1 MLPQKGS
8 SMRYRPMAPGA
19 HNTVRPDHPIAD
31 QWTAIVRLCLVAVL
45 VLAAS
50 LLNGLAGTGPAHAA
64 SPAQKASKSTT
75 VAYDLDKLPEPVR
88 NMIEQI
94 VSAARSG
101 RIAEMRTPYEWN
113 ELPPSLSDNPVKDPI
128 AFWKK
133 LSVDGEGRE
142 ILAVLLNL
150 LSSGYMRLP
159 IGADAENPGLYVWP
173 YFAEIQLKSLTPAQ
187 QVEALRLIPPQQF
200 LAIRKSGR
208 YTWWRLAIGADGT
221 WHVFQKGP

>member
-1 MLPQKGS
+1 
-8 SMRYRPMAPGA
+8 MRKACRWFCIVSLFGIAGGIA
-19 HNTVRPDHPIAD
+19 HWNL
-31 QWTAIVRLCLVAVL
+31 TAQ
-45 VLAAS
+45 
-50 LLNGLAGTGPAHAA
+50 PAHAA
-64 SPAQKASKSTT
+64 SKSQKTAKAAKAVTAPKVS
-75 VAYDLDKLPEPVR
+75 YDLDKLPEPVR
-88 NMIEQI
+88 NMVEQI

-113 ELPPSLSDNPVKDPI
+113 ELPPSLSDGPATDPI

-173 YFAEIQLKSLTPAQ
+173 YFAEIPLKRLTPAQ

-200 LAIRKSGR
+200 LTIRKSGR

-221 WHVFQKGP
+221 WHVFQKGE